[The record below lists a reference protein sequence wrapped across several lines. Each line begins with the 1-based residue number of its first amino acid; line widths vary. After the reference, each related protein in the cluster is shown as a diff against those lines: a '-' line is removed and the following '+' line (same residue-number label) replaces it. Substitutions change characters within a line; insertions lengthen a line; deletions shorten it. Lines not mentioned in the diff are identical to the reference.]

1 MKDRLRA
8 KAWKKI
14 FHVNEMGKKASVTI
28 LIFDKIH
35 FKTKTILRDKE
46 EHYMRVN
53 EKIH

>member
-1 MKDRLRA
+1 MQM
-8 KAWKKI
+8 
-14 FHVNEMGKKASVTI
+14 EMEKGNVAI
-28 LIFDKIH
+28 LTSDKIH